1 MCILAQKGRS
11 LLRMFLFTA
20 RPRREMEYRGGESHL
35 DPAEDTDTGL
45 GFPAPTLLPVTPQ
58 TCVTSAQLR
67 PCPGLCSS
75 HWQWVVLPSAGAQ
88 FHLRGRPTWLVRGRW
103 AAHRVQGAALPAPCS
118 LGSLFVNAQNK
129 ETHSRCL
136 LLCVIVFDTPASVHV
151 SPHQSQVWRQGI
163 LTRVFFFFA
172 LWFFRFF
179 FKFLILISPPWVK
192 MSSFLPPHCLHG
204 WWDKW
209 VKSVSKGEKMP
220 FSVSS
225 AFLIFNRNIFRI
237 STRETMFPIITQCQC
252 TLTRNQHY
260 FCILSPSIPVRVHPS
275 HGRCQ
280 HVQSYQAW
288 VCLPSSPPRA
298 NTSTLLKV
306 GANFPTAPHRRV
318 SALFLNN
325 FGSVH
330 RTILSTS
337 QHPGENK

>member
-1 MCILAQKGRS
+1 MRRTKRHTPVVFSCM
-11 LLRMFLFTA
+11 LLCLTR
-20 RPRREMEYRGGESHL
+20 
-35 DPAEDTDTGL
+35 
-45 GFPAPTLLPVTPQ
+45 LPQ
-58 TCVTSAQLR
+58 SMSAHIKAKFE
-67 PCPGLCSS
+67 GK
-75 HWQWVVLPSAGAQ
+75 V
-88 FHLRGRPTWLVRGRW
+88 F
-103 AAHRVQGAALPAPCS
+103 S
-118 LGSLFVNAQNK
+118 LG
-129 ETHSRCL
+129 
-136 LLCVIVFDTPASVHV
+136 
-151 SPHQSQVWRQGI
+151 
-163 LTRVFFFFA
+163 FFFFA

-288 VCLPSSPPRA
+288 VRLPSSPPRA